1 MSQDRFGLDD
11 FRWVVDDPTPNEAG
25 RPARR
30 PFRNWLWRT
39 IVFALVI
46 GAGFALVTRA
56 VGYAVPFVVPVTVL
70 VALATLR
77 RALGAVEAPRLALV
91 TQPPPVAAAAFA
103 PSEVADGLRVAT
115 TRWDNRLSYTDRDA
129 ARFAR
134 AVQPRLAE
142 IVDERLRLRHGIT
155 RAGDPARARQLLGET
170 VWGMVTVPVRKSPT
184 PQQLAAVIA
193 EVEAL

>member
-1 MSQDRFGLDD
+1 RGRRHRACGRRHAGRPGRPAARRAPGQRAGPGPVRGGLPRGALRHPRRGRADAHHRGERAAPVADGTGMSQDRFGLDD

-77 RALGAVEAPRLALV
+77 RALGAVEAPRLR
-91 TQPPPVAAAAFA
+91 
-103 PSEVADGLRVAT
+103 S
-115 TRWDNRLSYTDRDA
+115 
-129 ARFAR
+129 
-134 AVQPRLAE
+134 
-142 IVDERLRLRHGIT
+142 
-155 RAGDPARARQLLGET
+155 
-170 VWGMVTVPVRKSPT
+170 
-184 PQQLAAVIA
+184 
-193 EVEAL
+193 